1 MTSSSA
7 IDHANLTG
15 IAVSMQKATILKG
28 MEANKHFSKWLSCG
42 RRISGT
48 FG

>member
-1 MTSSSA
+1 MRCINA
-7 IDHANLTG
+7 EGDYFEED
-15 IAVSMQKATILKG
+15 
-28 MEANKHFSKWLSCG
+28 EANRNFGKYLSCG